1 MIKKPK
7 QDVMSNLELTKAV
20 KQLVDIQETNNKLI
34 ESLITTINMLA
45 IATGCKK

>member
-1 MIKKPK
+1 MVKKSK
-7 QDVMSNLELTKAV
+7 EEVMSNLELTKAV